1 MKSSGAHC
9 GDYVLK
15 SGERLGATQ
24 LWELYVTRLKA
35 EASYYQ
41 FKGTLGVMPMAIRF

>member
-1 MKSSGAHC
+1 VKSSGAHC

-35 EASYYQ
+35 EAGFCQ
-41 FKGTLGVMPMAIRF
+41 IKGTLGGLPMAIRF